1 MVDLTLGCA
10 SLIHLTGVGKPPP
23 VLPHHPH
30 RRLTWSESIWI
41 NTKPPVNPSIYQEQ
55 VSSLFGRPCL
65 IFIKAPMILSTLTGC
80 FSEKLCPAQCPVS
93 FRIVPKVYICRRRI
107 DLVLFCVIFE
117 LHVGHYY
124 RQPSG
129 AVVATKKHRHIQYQ
143 CNFRLEICPKGG
155 HDINNLKK

>member
-1 MVDLTLGCA
+1 MVDLALGCA

-30 RRLTWSESIWI
+30 RRLTWSKSIWI
-41 NTKPPVNPSIYQEQ
+41 NTKPPEPIY
-55 VSSLFGRPCL
+55 LPGAGL
-65 IFIKAPMILSTLTGC
+65 IIVWQILYDFHKSTKDS
-80 FSEKLCPAQCPVS
+80 FNIDWIFAEKLCPAQCPVS

>member
-1 MVDLTLGCA
+1 
-10 SLIHLTGVGKPPP
+10 
-23 VLPHHPH
+23 
-30 RRLTWSESIWI
+30 
-41 NTKPPVNPSIYQEQ
+41 
-55 VSSLFGRPCL
+55 
-65 IFIKAPMILSTLTGC
+65 MILSTLTGYLQKNC
-80 FSEKLCPAQCPVS
+80 ALPSVQVS